1 MLGSSFFAGKMKGSM
16 LLLLNAKV
24 IHQMLWIQA
33 GVEVVLLA
41 MPEEYPQL
49 HQGVVCKSYVSQ
61 VLRVSTL
68 VDCVLLSALHTISLK
83 IHQKNQQCGII
94 LFIFVLFLVP
104 VVERTEVIIDKGLL
118 CGEWNK
124 NSLISPLKPQCVRVH
139 LLYTFFFLFLNLWFF
154 FKASSSLWWTQ
165 LWLIF
170 LPKPTFQ
177 PITIRPMH
185 KHRGMQPSLSLGFIP
200 TVFLFLCVF
209 CRCLTE
215 LKSGEFGNQD
225 ISFYVAEQFLP

>member
-1 MLGSSFFAGKMKGSM
+1 MKTITHVQTNADFLNMLGSSFFAGKMKGSM

-68 VDCVLLSALHTISLK
+68 VDCVLLSTLHTISLK

-118 CGEWNK
+118 CGE
-124 NSLISPLKPQCVRVH
+124 
-139 LLYTFFFLFLNLWFF
+139 
-154 FKASSSLWWTQ
+154 
-165 LWLIF
+165 
-170 LPKPTFQ
+170 
-177 PITIRPMH
+177 
-185 KHRGMQPSLSLGFIP
+185 
-200 TVFLFLCVF
+200 
-209 CRCLTE
+209 
-215 LKSGEFGNQD
+215 
-225 ISFYVAEQFLP
+225 